1 MRLKRLEMVG
11 FKSFANR
18 VCLEFG
24 SGITA
29 IVGPNGSGKSNISD
43 AVRWVLG
50 EQSARQ
56 LRGSKMEDVIFSGS
70 DGKKPLG
77 MAEVQL
83 TLDNSEGYLPIEFAE
98 VTVTRRVYRSGESQ
112 FMINGRQCR
121 LKDIQDLFTDT
132 GLGREG
138 YAIIGQ
144 GQIDAVLSVR
154 SQDRRVLL
162 EETAG
167 IIKYR
172 QRKEEALKKIEQ
184 TNQDLVRVTDILNE
198 LDQRLGPLQKEAEK
212 ARRYQELAGELLS
225 VEQDFYALQLQEI
238 DTERTSLAAEYRDVS
253 QMAEKIGI
261 ELAELEQKAAEVNR
275 LLQELELNL
284 EQGQARQIE
293 LAERQNALDS
303 EIALKNE
310 RRKNNTHRLSAL
322 AELRKNRI
330 RQKADLEDKQ
340 LQVKTELEAA
350 LLKCRVVEEQIGA
363 EERQFAEQQ
372 KRRDELRTAL
382 ETAKDEFFEF
392 MRSLTELRNFQ
403 RNFAKEE
410 ETLAKQIEVRQ
421 QAAAESASRLD
432 EVEKAAV
439 ETQRLHQLYE
449 AQMAE
454 TQKKAA
460 EFKQKRVALS
470 QEAARVEGKIRSVQ
484 AQATKIQARL
494 NTLRELDADYEGYAV
509 SVKRLMQTEAH
520 RQLILGTVA
529 DVIQVPPG
537 LELAFEVALGSALQN
552 IITPNESAAQ
562 RLIEWL
568 KQTNGGRATFLP
580 LDAMRSNEFPPA
592 LRRHLE
598 QPGVLGTGAE
608 LAQYDPKF
616 KPVISSLLGRTVI
629 TEDLDSALALR
640 RTLRSFSRIVTRD
653 GSVVF
658 PSGAMTGGSQTT
670 RTSGLLSRKS
680 EIAQLEAEL
689 DRQSEQAKQLQAAL
703 KELQDALNEIDQDI
717 NALAQ
722 DEIQSRLEL
731 QRLNQTLEQ
740 LKKDA
745 ERELESKIRLEEDIA
760 HLQETWQNLLAQQE
774 TAAAKL
780 SKEEEAES
788 DHRAAIHNLEQ
799 DLHVLEQEINEMQSK
814 IGAAKV
820 KLAEEK
826 GGVEKLRMQLT
837 NVDSQLEEVE
847 AVLVEAQTEETELT
861 QGQAQLAEEIAAAE
875 KALEQ
880 IRQERKELAARLEQ
894 FKEERDQKKAELAEL
909 NTRLQNTN
917 KQKTQVERRLYRL
930 ESDIQLKAGSE
941 TRILEL
947 LQERELN
954 PEEVRNR
961 TVEKPKAELKSRI
974 DGLRDQIR
982 GLGMVNPTAAEEYDQ
997 VRERHH
1003 FLTIQLNDL
1012 NDAKAQLKEVIEE
1025 MDEVCISK
1033 FMETFTAVRS
1043 EFKKLFTELF
1053 RGGQADLFLT
1063 DPDSPLTTGIEIMA
1077 QPPGKKLQNLLLL
1090 SGGERALTAIAL
1102 LFAIRRV
1109 RPTPFC
1115 ILDEIDAA
1123 LDEANLHRFAKLM
1136 RQFSQTTQVLTITH
1150 RQATMEAADALYGV
1164 TMNDDA
1170 VSQIISV
1177 KMNQEG

>member
-112 FMINGRQCR
+112 FLINGRQCR
-121 LKDIQDLFTDT
+121 LKDIHDLFTDT

-172 QRKEEALKKIEQ
+172 QRKEEALQKIEQ

-198 LDQRLGPLQKEAEK
+198 LDKRLDPLQKEAEK
-212 ARRYQELAGELLS
+212 ARRYHELAHELLV

-238 DTERTSLAAEYRDVS
+238 DAERTSLDVEYRDVTETT
-253 QMAEKIGI
+253 EKITA
-261 ELAELEQKAAEVNR
+261 ELTDLEQKAAEVGQL
-275 LLQELELNL
+275 LLQIETDLEK
-284 EQGQARQIE
+284 GQARQIE
-293 LAERQNALDS
+293 LAERRNSLDS

-310 RRKNNTHRLSAL
+310 RRENNTRRLAAL
-322 AELRKNRI
+322 AELRNNR
-330 RQKADLEDKQ
+330 RSQQDAFHSKRLEVKA
-340 LQVKTELEAA
+340 ELEAA
-350 LLKCRVVEEQIGA
+350 LSRCRSIEEHISA
-363 EERQFAEQQ
+363 EERQVAELQ
-372 KRRDELRTAL
+372 KKREELRISL

-403 RNFAKEE
+403 RNFVKEE
-410 ETLAKQIEVRQ
+410 ETLAKQIEARQ
-421 QAAAESASRLD
+421 QAASESADRLLD
-432 EVEKAAV
+432 VERAAF
-439 ETQRLHQLYE
+439 ETEKQRRTHEL
-449 AQMAE
+449 QMAE
-454 TQKKAA
+454 MQNQAAELKKKKAA
-460 EFKQKRVALS
+460 LLQDVT
-470 QEAARVEGKIRSVQ
+470 RVEEAIRSAQ
-484 AQATKIQARL
+484 GQATKLQARL
-494 NTLRELDADYEGYAV
+494 NTLRELDADYEGYAA
-509 SVKRLMQTEAH
+509 SVKRLMQSEAQ
-520 RQLILGTVA
+520 RKLILGTVA

-552 IITPNESAAQ
+552 IITPDESAAQ
-562 RLIEWL
+562 ALIEWL
-568 KQTNGGRATFLP
+568 KRTNSGRATFLP
-580 LDAMRSNEFPPA
+580 LDAMRPSEFPPA

-608 LAQYDPKF
+608 LAQYDPKYEA
-616 KPVISSLLGRTVI
+616 VISSLLGRTVI
-629 TEDLDSALALR
+629 TEDLDSALSLR
-640 RTLRSFSRIVTRD
+640 RNLKQFSRIVTRD

-680 EIAQLEAEL
+680 EIAQLETEL
-689 DRQSEQAKQLQAAL
+689 HSMSQHRERLQAQL
-703 KELQDALNEIDQDI
+703 DELQSDLDGIDQSI
-717 NALAQ
+717 SALAQ
-722 DEIQSRLEL
+722 SEIQARLEL
-731 QRLNQTLEQ
+731 QRLDQTLDQ
-740 LKKDA
+740 LKKDMT
-745 ERELESKIRLEEDIA
+745 REQENQARLQEDIA
-760 HLQETWQNLLAQQE
+760 HLQEVWQALLTQQE
-774 TAAAKL
+774 TAAAQL
-780 SKEEEAES
+780 SKEEEAEAA
-788 DHRAAIHNLEQ
+788 HRAAIQQLEQ
-799 DLHVLEQEINEMQSK
+799 DLQKIEADVNAMQNQV
-814 IGAAKV
+814 GASRV

-826 GGVEKLRMQLT
+826 GCVENLRIQLT

-847 AVLVEAQTEETELT
+847 TVLADAEAEEAELT
-861 QGQAQLAEEIAAAE
+861 ASQIRLAEEIAAAE
-875 KALEQ
+875 QALEQ
-880 IRQERKELAARLEQ
+880 ISREREQLTSQLEQ
-894 FKEERDQKKAELAEL
+894 GRAERDARKIELTEL
-909 NTRLQNTN
+909 NSRLQNIS
-917 KQKTQVERRLYRL
+917 KQKNQLERRAYRI
-930 ESDIQLKAGSE
+930 ESEMQLKDAAES
-941 TRILEL
+941 RIIEL
-947 LQERELN
+947 LHERELKA
-954 PEEVRNR
+954 EEVRCR
-961 TVEKPKAELKSRI
+961 TVQMPKAELKGRI
-974 DGLRDQIR
+974 DDLRERIR

-1012 NDAKAQLKEVIEE
+1012 NEAKDQLREVIEE

-1033 FMETFTAVRS
+1033 FMETFTAVRT
-1043 EFKKLFTELF
+1043 EFKKIFAELF
-1053 RGGQADLFLT
+1053 QGGQADLFLT
-1063 DPDSPLTTGIEIMA
+1063 DPDSPLTTGIEVVA

-1102 LFAIRRV
+1102 LFAIRRIK
-1109 RPTPFC
+1109 PTPFC

-1123 LDEANLHRFAKLM
+1123 LDEGNLHRFANLM
-1136 RQFSQTTQVLTITH
+1136 RQFAQTTQVLTITH

-1177 KMNQEG
+1177 RMNQEG